1 MAKVSF
7 TSLKLKVKDDIKT
20 FSIEDKEIEVKQYLP
35 IDEKF
40 SIIMTSLQDSYQNG
54 IFNELILEVCF
65 NLNIIFYY
73 TNINFTEKQKEDSLK
88 LYDILESNGVVE
100 QIIAAIPNEEYNE
113 LYDNLEEMIDL
124 YNAYRNSAKA
134 LVEQVSMFAP
144 NTAAG
149 IGELLQDF
157 DVNKA
162 QEFLSLAQY
171 TGVNNK

>member
-88 LYDILESNGVVE
+88 LYDILESNG
-100 QIIAAIPNEEYNE
+100 IIDQVIENIPEIEYN
-113 LYDNLEEMIDL
+113 YMIDML
-124 YNAYRNSAKA
+124 DDIKENTFKYQKSIKGTVESIIEKLPENAQAVSEIVDNFDPEKYENVMNFAK
-134 LVEQVSMFAP
+134 
-144 NTAAG
+144 G
-149 IGELLQDF
+149 IGM
-157 DVNKA
+157 KI
-162 QEFLSLAQY
+162 
-171 TGVNNK
+171 